1 MTPKI
6 GIMSLYYVLKGY
18 RPQSTVDAIFS
29 YWNIFNKVTL
39 KPFRT
44 LNGKKGPLT
53 KDSNNVQEG
62 WQIFFSVSSQIIKN
76 RGLVGHT
83 ISTAATA
90 TAWNSQRVRKQVD
103 VALFQQRFIWGKK
116 KKKNGQGARG
126 DSQPWFADLWPTV
139 QSHQYNTGPQSGT
152 CVGDEFCG
160 NNCSLVSW

>member
-1 MTPKI
+1 MPPKI
-6 GIMSLYYVLKGY
+6 GIMSLYYILKGY
-18 RPQSTVDAIFS
+18 RLQSTVDAIFS

-103 VALFQQRFIWGKK
+103 VALFQQRFIWEKK
-116 KKKNGQGARG
+116 KKKTGRG
-126 DSQPWFADLWPTV
+126 PGVIHSLGLLICGL
-139 QSHQYNTGPQSGT
+139 QYNHINTTQVHKAGHVWGMSF
-152 CVGDEFCG
+152 VEII
-160 NNCSLVSW
+160 VAW

>member
-1 MTPKI
+1 MPPKI
-6 GIMSLYYVLKGY
+6 GIMSLYYILKGY

-103 VALFQQRFIWGKK
+103 VALFQQRFIWEKK
-116 KKKNGQGARG
+116 KKKRAGGQG
-126 DSQPWFADLWPTV
+126 WFTALVCWSVAYSTITSIQHRSTKRDMCGGWVLWK
-139 QSHQYNTGPQSGT
+139 
-152 CVGDEFCG
+152 
-160 NNCSLVSW
+160 